1 MHKKITTSEIWAD
14 ITRPSIA
21 YTTVE
26 YTKYRIIRH
35 ILKAM
40 ADLVNQSLEVAK
52 TMSKEIIDL
61 IIVSCYG
68 SLIGLQMD

>member
-1 MHKKITTSEIWAD
+1 M
-14 ITRPSIA
+14 
-21 YTTVE
+21 E